1 MTSTRRQHLAAPP
14 QANVTRIDSEGRP
27 VGWSARP
34 LQPQAPRPP
43 GLSRLPAPRRTS
55 ATGSAAQLPA
65 RVATYSEVPAR
76 YRQLYDAGDGGYAL
90 NQVGAV
96 LAKYRSSVE
105 LDPTRPYVW
114 RAGKK
119 PGLSKRQWATLI
131 GIATPGAER
140 EFLLKAGALKHITIK
155 D

>member
-1 MTSTRRQHLAAPP
+1 VARAYRTEGFIVGDSGRVIAPP
-14 QANVTRIDSEGRP
+14 
-27 VGWSARP
+27 RP
-34 LQPQAPRPP
+34 LRPSERPP
-43 GLSRLPAPRRTS
+43 GLSRQPAPKRAST
-55 ATGSAAQLPA
+55 TAAPAPLPP
-65 RVATYSEVPAR
+65 RVATYSEVPTR
-76 YRQLYDAGDGGYAL
+76 YRTVYSGPGDGGYELDAA
-90 NQVGAV
+90 GKV
-96 LAKYRSSVE
+96 LAKYRSSVA

-119 PGLSKRQWATLI
+119 PELSKRQWATLI